1 MKLRTSKKTIFVHPN
16 GYFEVVEISGV
27 NLMGDTFRYREAF
40 YTPNHDRRE
49 VAREEDLPTHF
60 ARMGHLESGD
70 CKPRK
75 AYRLNAEEQ
84 EYICSMFQNG
94 MSTAKI
100 AQQMGCSVQTV
111 RNVTKDLREPKMVR
125 MWSEVDKAKAREM
138 WFDGCSFSQI
148 GRALD
153 RNPSSVRDML
163 QRELKLH
170 GQ

>member
-1 MKLRTSKKTIFVHPN
+1 
-16 GYFEVVEISGV
+16 
-27 NLMGDTFRYREAF
+27 
-40 YTPNHDRRE
+40 
-49 VAREEDLPTHF
+49 
-60 ARMGHLESGD
+60 MGHLESGD